1 MVSGA
6 TLLSR
11 VLGFVRDAA
20 TAAVLGA
27 GPVADALVA
36 ALALPLLA
44 RRLLAEGAFNLAFI
58 PALAHAGAQGD
69 AAATGPGRAAAAT
82 SPDILPDDAPSS
94 LRAAGATSGARHAGA
109 SGQLAAATL
118 VLLFGLLLACAVPA
132 AIFMPQVI
140 RLLAPGF
147 EPGGQ
152 RADVAILCGRV
163 AVLYLPL
170 AGLAAIYGG
179 VANAA
184 HRVLL
189 PALAPVAANLAVLAV
204 IAALISGGLMDSDT
218 AALAIAAA
226 TVAAGVAQLA
236 LMMVAARGCPERPA
250 FGTGMGAQ
258 MGAALGVIRAASP
271 ALLFAGLSQ
280 FRLIIVAAAV
290 SASPGAVAALNYAQ
304 RLMDLPLGLVGASA
318 GAVLVPALLRRG
330 GGDAPEAAG
339 RAVLAALAFALPA
352 ATGLAV
358 LAEPIVTV
366 LFQRGSFDAA
376 DAHFTGALLAVLALS
391 LPAQGLERILSAT
404 AATCGLVR
412 VAERVALASLAL
424 CLAAAAGLALLVGP
438 EAAAGAVAL
447 SAFASVGALGAVLV
461 TRGALVL
468 SPAVLVSGLGLAAAS
483 AVMGG
488 CVAALAAFW
497 PVPEGQ
503 LSGAIRL
510 AALVGCGV
518 AAYGGVA
525 FAARALVARRLGPA

>member
-58 PALAHAGAQGD
+58 PALARAGTHAEAGEASQ
-69 AAATGPGRAAAAT
+69 A
-82 SPDILPDDAPSS
+82 
-94 LRAAGATSGARHAGA
+94 RAAGEASQSRLAGA
-109 SGQLAAATL
+109 TLA
-118 VLLFGLLLACAVPA
+118 LLFGLLLASAVSA
-132 AIFMPQVI
+132 ALFMPQLI

-163 AVLYLPL
+163 AVLYVPL

-189 PALAPVAANLAVLAV
+189 PALAPVAANLTVLAV
-204 IAALISGGLMDSDT
+204 IVALVADGLMESDT

-226 TVAAGVAQLA
+226 TVVAGGAQLA
-236 LMMVAARGCPERPA
+236 LMMMAARGCPGRPA
-250 FGTGMGAQ
+250 FGRGVRGQ
-258 MGAALGVIRAASP
+258 MGAALSVIRAASP

-318 GAVLVPALLRRG
+318 GAVLVPALLRRD
-330 GGDAPEAAG
+330 GGDAPAAAG

-366 LFQRGSFDAA
+366 LFQRGSFDAQ
-376 DAHFTGALLAVLALS
+376 DAQLTGGLLAVLALS

-412 VAERVALASLAL
+412 AAERVALASLAL
-424 CLAAAAGLALLVGP
+424 CLVAAAGLALGVGP
-438 EAAAGAVAL
+438 RAAAGAVAL
-447 SAFASVGALGAVLV
+447 SAFASIGALGLVLV
-461 TRGALVL
+461 RRGALAL
-468 SPAVLVSGLGLAAAS
+468 SPAVLMSGLGLAAAS

-488 CVAALAAFW
+488 CVAVLAAAW
-497 PVPEGQ
+497 PVPDGP

-525 FAARALVARRLGPA
+525 LAVRTLLARRLGSA

>member
-1 MVSGA
+1 MSLLARTSIVSAA

-58 PALAHAGAQGD
+58 PALARAEDEGGA
-69 AAATGPGRAAAAT
+69 
-82 SPDILPDDAPSS
+82 APQ
-94 LRAAGATSGARHAGA
+94 A
-109 SGQLAAATL
+109 LAAATL
-118 VLLFGLLLACAVPA
+118 VLLFGLLLLCAVPA
-132 AIFMPQVI
+132 SIFMPQLI

-184 HRVLL
+184 HRVTL
-189 PALAPVAANLAVLAV
+189 PALAPVAANMTVLSVIAVL
-204 IAALISGGLMDSDT
+204 IADGLMESD
-218 AALAIAAA
+218 AAAFAIALA
-226 TVAAGVAQLA
+226 TVAAGVAQLV
-236 LMMVAARGCPERPA
+236 LMMIAARGCPARPVFTRAMRARMGERI
-250 FGTGMGAQ
+250 
-258 MGAALGVIRAASP
+258 GAALGVVRAASP

-318 GAVLVPALLRRG
+318 GAVLVPALLRRQG
-330 GGDAPEAAG
+330 AGEASEAAG

-366 LFQRGSFDAA
+366 LFQRGSFDAE
-376 DAHFTGALLAVLALS
+376 DARLTGALLAVLAVS

-404 AATCGLVR
+404 AATSGLVR
-412 VAERVALASLAL
+412 AAERIALASLVL
-424 CLAAAAGLALLVGP
+424 CVAAAAALGLGAGP
-438 EAAAGAVAL
+438 TAAAGAVAL
-447 SAFASVGALGAVLV
+447 SAFASIGALGTVLLR
-461 TRGALVL
+461 RGALAL
-468 SPAVLVSGLGLAAAS
+468 SRAVILAALGLAAAS

-488 CVAALAAFW
+488 SVLALAAAW
-497 PVPEGQ
+497 PAPEGQ
-503 LSGAIRL
+503 VPAAIRL
-510 AALVGCGV
+510 AVLVGCGV
-518 AAYGGVA
+518 AAYGGVGLG
-525 FAARALVARRLGPA
+525 FKALLGRRIGPA